1 MAESMTYSRY
11 QQLKPEDFKRLCG
24 IHHQTFIRMVVV
36 LEEQVEQKKLKPGKP
51 SKLSTADQVFVSLEY
66 WREYRT
72 YFHIGQAWGVHEST
86 VSRIVR
92 KVENALIQADIF
104 QLPGKKQLLDPE
116 SVANLVVIDA
126 TETPIERPKK
136 GQKRFYSGK
145 KKRHTLK
152 TQLVVDPKTKAV
164 ICTTFAAGKEHDFH
178 LFKRSRV
185 KLKKETE
192 CLADKGYQ
200 GIQKLHSHSRLPKK
214 KRKGKQLSQLDREMN
229 QKLERVRGICERI
242 IGRLKVF
249 KILAER
255 YRNRRKRFGLRF
267 NLIAGLYNYELGLSK
282 SS

>member
-1 MAESMTYSRY
+1 MTYLRY

-24 IHHQTFIRMVVV
+24 VHLQTFTRMVAV
-36 LEEQVEQKKLKPGKP
+36 LEEQVELKKKKPGRP
-51 SKLSTADQVFVSLEY
+51 SKFSIEDQVLMSLEY

-72 YFHIGQAWGVHEST
+72 YFHIGQTWELHEST

-92 KVENALIQADIF
+92 KVENALIRAGVF

-116 SVANLVVIDA
+116 AAAKLIVIDA
-126 TETPIERPKK
+126 TETPTERPKK

-178 LFKRSRV
+178 LFKRSKV
-185 KLKKETE
+185 KLKPETK
-192 CLADKGYQ
+192 CLADRGYQ
-200 GIQKLHSHSRLPKK
+200 GIQKLHVLSRLHKK
-214 KRKGKQLSQLDREMN
+214 KRKGMQLSQADLQMN
-229 QKLERVRGICERI
+229 RDLERVRCICEHI

-249 KILAER
+249 RILAER

-267 NLIAGLYNYELGLSK
+267 NLIAGLYNYELGISQP
-282 SS
+282 S

>member
-1 MAESMTYSRY
+1 MTYSRA

-24 IHHQTFIRMVVV
+24 VHHQTFTCMVRV
-36 LEEQVEQKKLKPGKP
+36 LEEQVEQKKKKPGKP
-51 SKLSTADQVFVSLEY
+51 SKLSIEDQVLMSLEY

-72 YFHIGQAWGVHEST
+72 YFHIGQAWKVHEST

-92 KVENALIQADIF
+92 KVENALHRAGRF
-104 QLPGKKQLLDPE
+104 KLPGKKQLLE
-116 SVANLVVIDA
+116 SESAAELVVIDA
-126 TETPIERPKK
+126 TETPIQRPKK
-136 GQKRFYSGK
+136 RQKRFYSGK

-152 TQLVVDPKTKAV
+152 TQLVVDPKTQAV

-178 LFKRSRV
+178 LFKRSQV
-185 KLKKETE
+185 KLKQETK
-192 CLADKGYQ
+192 CLADRGYQ
-200 GIQKLHSHSRLPKK
+200 GMQQLHANSRLHKK
-214 KRKGKQLSQLDREMN
+214 KRKGVQLSQADLQMN
-229 QKLERVRGICERI
+229 RDLERVRCICEHI

-249 KILAER
+249 RILAEK

>member
-1 MAESMTYSRY
+1 MTYL
-11 QQLKPEDFKRLCG
+11 QHKDLKPEDFKRLRG
-24 IHHQTFIRMVVV
+24 VHKETFDRMVSVIQ
-36 LEEQVEQKKLKPGKP
+36 EQVEQKKRKPGKP
-51 SKLSTADQVFVSLEY
+51 SKLSIEDQVLMSLEY

-72 YFHIGQAWGVHEST
+72 YFHVSQSWAVHEAT
-86 VSRIVR
+86 VCRIVK
-92 KVENALIQADIF
+92 KVENALLRDGIF

-116 SVANLVVIDA
+116 SVAKLVVIDA

-145 KKRHTLK
+145 KKRHTFK
-152 TQLVVDPKTKAV
+152 TQLVVDPVTKAI

-178 LFKRSRV
+178 LFKRNRV
-185 KLKKETE
+185 RFKKEMK

-200 GIQKLHSHSRLPKK
+200 RIIKLHPNSQLPKK
-214 KRKGKQLSQLDREMN
+214 KGKGKPLSQLDRESN
-229 QKLERVRGICERI
+229 QRLERTRCICEHV

-267 NLIAGLYNYELGLSK
+267 NLIAGLYNYELSLSK
-282 SS
+282 VT

>member
-1 MAESMTYSRY
+1 MTYSRY

-24 IHHQTFIRMVVV
+24 VHHQTFTRMVAV
-36 LEEQVEQKKLKPGKP
+36 LEEQVEQKKKKPGKP
-51 SKLSTADQVFVSLEY
+51 SKLSVADQVLMSLEY

-72 YFHIGQAWGVHEST
+72 YFHIGQAWEVHEST
-86 VSRIVR
+86 VCRIVR
-92 KVENALIQADIF
+92 KVENALLQAGIF
-104 QLPGKKQLLDPE
+104 QLPGKKQLLDPKAAAE
-116 SVANLVVIDA
+116 LVVIDA

-145 KKRHTLK
+145 KKRHTFK

-185 KLKKETE
+185 KLKKETK

-200 GIQKLHSHSRLPKK
+200 GIQKIHANSQLPKK
-214 KRKGKQLSQLDREMN
+214 KRSGKQLSQLDREKN
-229 QKLERVRGICERI
+229 QSLERTRGICERI

-282 SS
+282 PS